1 MCTERLCRHRQCEL
15 VRVWYESVYEIGT
28 RLYTKKVRVSIRG
41 RYETEDVMIYTLE
54 KILREK

>member
-1 MCTERLCRHRQCEL
+1 MCTEHLCRHRQCEL

>member
-1 MCTERLCRHRQCEL
+1 MCTEHRYRHRLCEL

-41 RYETEDVMIYTLE
+41 RYETGDVMIYTLE

>member
-1 MCTERLCRHRQCEL
+1 MSAGTRL

-28 RLYTKKVRVSIRG
+28 RLYTKKVRESIRG

>member
-1 MCTERLCRHRQCEL
+1 MSAGTRL

>member
-1 MCTERLCRHRQCEL
+1 MCTEHLCRHRQCEP